1 MIDKNDLKKESI
13 NRRSFI
19 RSSGVMAVGGAA
31 LINLGFAT
39 PLFGKDKQTL
49 KVGLIGCGGRGTG
62 AASQALKADPN
73 VELVAMGDVFK
84 DRLDESYSNLL
95 KIHPD
100 KVKVSPENMFVGFDA
115 YKNVIASGVDVVL
128 LAAPP
133 GFRPE
138 HLEASVAAGKH
149 IFCEKPMA
157 VDAPGVRRV
166 MEAVKQSKAKNL
178 SLVAGFTFRYD
189 TRRRELFS
197 RVLDGQLGEID
208 MVTSTRN
215 GGTLWYKER
224 QPEWTDMEYKM
235 RNWYYYNWLS
245 GDFIVEMIVHSFDMM
260 AWALGDK
267 TPIRAIGT
275 GGRQSRVEEKW
286 GNIYD
291 HFAVELDYGNDVKAF
306 NFCRQQ
312 TGTSSRNTVEIA
324 GTKGKAFLG
333 GNKTKITGENP
344 WEFRGEDNDMYQ
356 TQHDELFDGIRN
368 GKYLNDGDFLAN
380 STMLA
385 ILARM
390 VGYSG
395 QTLTWEEALNSTK
408 TLGPAPDAYSWDLVY
423 DGPPV
428 AIPGVTQAV

>member
-1 MIDKNDLKKESI
+1 MDNNYNKKDLI
-13 NRRSFI
+13 NRRNFI
-19 RSSGVMAVGGAA
+19 KSSGVVAVGGAA
-31 LINLGFAT
+31 LMNLGFAT
-39 PLFGKDKQTL
+39 PLFGKDQAKL
-49 KVGLIGCGGRGTG
+49 RVGLIGCGGRGTG
-62 AASQALKADPN
+62 AASQALHADPN
-73 VELVAMGDVFK
+73 VELVAMGDAFK
-84 DRLDESYSNLL
+84 DRLDESYDNLL

-100 KVKVSPENMFVGFDA
+100 KVKVSPDKKFVGFDA
-115 YKNVIASGVDVVL
+115 YQQVIDSGVDVVL

-166 MEAVKQSKAKNL
+166 MEAVKISKEKNL

-189 TRRRELFS
+189 TRRRELFG

-208 MVTSTRN
+208 MISSTRN

-224 QPEWTDMEYKM
+224 QPEWTDMEYKL

-245 GDFIVEMIVHSFDMM
+245 GDFIVEMIVHSYDMM

-267 TPIRAIGT
+267 VPLKATGT
-275 GGRQSRVEEKW
+275 GGRQARVDEKW

-291 HFAVELDYGNDVKAF
+291 HFAVELDYGDEVKAF

-312 TGTSSRNTVEIA
+312 AGTSSQNTVEIM

-333 GNKTKITGENP
+333 GNKTRITGENP
-344 WEFRGEDNDMYQ
+344 WVFRGEDNDMYQ
-356 TQHDELFDGIRN
+356 TQHDELFAAIRAD
-368 GKYLNDGDFLAN
+368 KPINDGEFMAS

-385 ILARM
+385 ILSRM

-423 DGPPV
+423 DGPEI
-428 AIPGVTQAV
+428 AIPGITNAV

>member
-1 MIDKNDLKKESI
+1 MNSNYIKHDLM

-19 RSSGVMAVGGAA
+19 RSSGMVAVGGTA
-31 LINLGFAT
+31 LMNLGFAT
-39 PLFGKDKQTL
+39 PLFGKQRETL

-62 AASQALKADPN
+62 AANQALKADPN

-84 DRLDESYSNLL
+84 DRLEESYGNLI
-95 KIHPD
+95 KIHPE
-100 KVKVSPENMFVGFDA
+100 KVKVKPENRFVGFDA

-149 IFCEKPMA
+149 VFCEKPMA

-166 MEAVKQSKAKNL
+166 MEAVKESKTKNL
-178 SLVAGFTFRYD
+178 SLVSGFTFRYD
-189 TRRRELFS
+189 KRRRELFS
-197 RVLDGQLGEID
+197 RVLDGQLGQID
-208 MVTSTRN
+208 MITSTRN
-215 GGTLWYKER
+215 GGNLWYKER

-260 AWALGDK
+260 AWALRDQV
-267 TPIRAIGT
+267 PLRATGT
-275 GGRQSRVEEKW
+275 GGRQARVDSKW

-291 HFAVELDYGNDVKAF
+291 HFAVELEYANDVKAF

-312 TGTSSRNTVEIA
+312 TGTSSKNTVEIA

-333 GNKTKITGENP
+333 GNKTHITGETP
-344 WEFRGEDNDMYQ
+344 WEFTGEDNDPYQ
-356 TQHDELFDGIRN
+356 TQHDELFDAIRK
-368 GKYLNDGDFLAN
+368 GTPINDGEFMAN

-385 ILARM
+385 ILSRM

-395 QTLTWEEALNSTK
+395 QTLTWEEALNSNQSI
-408 TLGPAPDAYSWDLVY
+408 GPAPDAYHWDLVFN
-423 DGPPV
+423 GPEV
-428 AIPGVTQAV
+428 AIPGVTKVV